1 MARCR
6 RITKRSQEESLESMP
21 TIKGLYEGTL
31 LVFCPTCGAGI
42 PEPVVRDILKRVLQ
56 EANIDLCKR
65 LFGPWTVKK

>member
-1 MARCR
+1 
-6 RITKRSQEESLESMP
+6 MP